1 MLVGLAASGTA
12 NGFIAAVGTV
22 CQAVRELVVGD
33 TLAAVASKLSVRLNT
48 EPKSDARITQHNSAQ
63 LVKVH
68 SQLVQL
74 ASSVPSQQSILP
86 SHFAVTGKHDVLLP
100 HWNFPGPHPGTHTV
114 AVFDES
120 TVPRHIIVATSDNVL
135 AALATKNGTA
145 VFDESTVSRHIIVAT
160 SDNVLAALATKNGDI
175 VWRQVLESGENGRVE
190 ALVGE
195 GQRVTSVAGRMVR
208 TWDTLTAALIHKTYL
223 SHTPHPGLLERAV
236 VVGESELVLGEV
248 VVTTLDRVSGSP
260 LDHTNVVAPWIS
272 TDTKC
277 GSAGKSVGC
286 VELSLSLIFVLLLTA
301 GLGLTRGTRTRLTG
315 LPTDCTWST

>member
-120 TVPRHIIVATSDNVL
+120 TVP
-135 AALATKNGTA
+135 
-145 VFDESTVSRHIIVAT
+145 RHIIVAT